1 MTDAPMKD
9 IYDVAIVGAGP
20 SGATCAFYLARHGR
34 RVALLDREQ
43 FPRDKLCGDAICGNA
58 QVHLKRMGVLQQ
70 ILDNNEGHWA
80 AKGGFYSPRG
90 LGFIGDSAG
99 YLGSSLVIA
108 VKRIYLDVR
117 VARAAATAGVE
128 LIERFYVERVEFSA
142 KDGCWS
148 VYHRAPGER
157 PLRARVLVIAD
168 GALSRLARSLGLV
181 NTPPDGVCSRAYT
194 RSASTNFDADGV
206 LFYPASVLPGYAAM
220 FREARGEMNYCVY
233 IIPGGKCGVRDL
245 KRMHHGLMKSDP
257 NVRAALGPN
266 PDMDAMRGSPLR
278 LGGIARSYAD
288 HLMVIGDA
296 AGHIDPLT
304 GEGIQYAMDGA
315 EIAANALEE
324 AFAENDLSARSMRRY
339 HERWRAAFGRDF
351 DWSAR
356 AARMC
361 ARYPMLLDAGAA
373 LMQRKGTPFL
383 AEWGEVMTGA
393 KSKSHFLQPR
403 IAMPLLWEVT
413 KRWLAA

>member
-1 MTDAPMKD
+1 MSSDR
-9 IYDVAIVGAGP
+9 YDVAIVGAGP
-20 SGATCAFYLARHGR
+20 SGATCAYYLAHHGR

-43 FPRDKLCGDAICGNA
+43 FPRDKLCGDAICANA
-58 QVHLKRMGVLQQ
+58 QIHLKRMGVLQQ

-80 AKGGFYSPRG
+80 AKGGFFSPRG
-90 LGFIGDSAG
+90 LAFIGDSAE

-108 VKRIYLDVR
+108 VKRIFLDVR
-117 VARAAATAGVE
+117 IARAAAAVGAE
-128 LIERFYVERVEFSA
+128 LIERFHVDGVEFSE
-142 KDGCWS
+142 KDQCWT
-148 VYHRAPGER
+148 VHNRAPDEK
-157 PLRARVLVIAD
+157 PIQARVLVIAD

-181 NTPPDGVCSRAYT
+181 NTPPDGICSRAYT

-206 LFYPASVLPGYAAM
+206 MFYPERVLPGYAAL

-233 IIPGGKCGVRDL
+233 IIPGGDCGLKDL
-245 KRMHHGLMKSDP
+245 KRMHHDLMKTDP
-257 NVRAALGPN
+257 NVSRALGPN
-266 PDMDAMRGSPLR
+266 PDMDSMRGAPLR

-315 EIAANALEE
+315 EIAANTLEE
-324 AFAENDLSARSMRRY
+324 AFAENDLGPRSMKRY
-339 HERWRAAFGRDF
+339 HDRWRAAFGRDF
-351 DWSAR
+351 DWSTR
-356 AARMC
+356 AARLC
-361 ARYPMLLDAGAA
+361 ARHPMLLDAGAA

-393 KSKSHFLQPR
+393 KPKSHFLRPR
-403 IAMPLLWEVT
+403 VAMPLMWEVA
-413 KRWLAA
+413 KQWWNAA